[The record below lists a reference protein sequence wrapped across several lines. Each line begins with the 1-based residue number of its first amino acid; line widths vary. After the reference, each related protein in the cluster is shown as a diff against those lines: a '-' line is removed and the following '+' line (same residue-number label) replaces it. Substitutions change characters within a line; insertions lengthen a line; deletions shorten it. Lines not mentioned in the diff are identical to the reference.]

1 MIKTFVTTLTEKTQM
16 THNVVLFKFSLK
28 PEDKLEFKA
37 GQYMI
42 VRINNTPRLYSIYSP
57 DYIND
62 SFQLFVKIVEGGLA
76 TTYLNG
82 LKVGD
87 QVTFQGPGGVFTLK
101 ETETTK
107 VFLATVTGL
116 APMMSVIKSHYQK
129 NPQSQVKMKLLWG
142 LQSKEDLCL
151 LEELKAIKKD
161 HPNFDFK
168 VCLSREKDLSF
179 VKDEDKQYFTLGRL
193 NSGIDDLGKT
203 EDLKTIEYYL
213 CGSRVVVEAM
223 RQYIESKGVAKEL
236 VHFERF

>member
-1 MIKTFVTTLTEKTQM
+1 MIKTFITTLTEKTQM
-16 THNVVLFKFSLK
+16 VHNVILFKFSLK
-28 PEDKLEFKA
+28 PEDKLEFTA

-42 VRINNTPRLYSIYSP
+42 VRVNNTPRLYSIYSP
-57 DYIND
+57 DYINNC
-62 SFQLFVKIVEGGLA
+62 FQLFVKIVEGGLA

-87 QVTFQGPGGVFTLK
+87 QVTFQGPGGVFALK

-116 APMMSVIKSHYQK
+116 APMMSVIKSHYHK

-142 LQSKEDLCL
+142 LQSREDLCL
-151 LEELKAIKKD
+151 LDELKTIKKGY
-161 HPNFDFK
+161 PNFDFK
-168 VCLSREKDLSF
+168 VCLSREKDLNF
-179 VKDEDKQYFTLGRL
+179 VKDEDKQYFILGRL
-193 NSGIDDLGKT
+193 NTGIDELGKT